1 MNKEQE
7 IAEKLQNHR
16 VEKSEK
22 EEQKEGVT
30 KFTNEELGNITKI
43 KETYDQVT
51 LRMGQVV
58 FEEKAVV
65 LEKAELEKIFD
76 KNREDEVKF
85 AQELNKKYGKGSLDI
100 QTGIFTPV
108 E

>member
-30 KFTNEELGNITKI
+30 KFTNEEL
-43 KETYDQVT
+43 
-51 LRMGQVV
+51 
-58 FEEKAVV
+58 EEKAVV